1 MSETLKIPG
10 LTILKYKETK
20 NSVTILGDDKLIRQF
35 SKKGSYDDLDTAIEN
50 IAIAKNFLENKKGVM
65 MVDISGCLGTSLE
78 ARKYYSSSETGQH
91 FYACAIVVNSAVSRV
106 IGNFLIRINKVT
118 IPVEL
123 FTSQEDAIQ
132 WLKSNFIQYV

>member
-1 MSETLKIPG
+1 LSETLKIPG

-65 MVDISGCLGTSLE
+65 MVDISGCRGTSLE
-78 ARKYYSSSETGQH
+78 ARKYYSSSETCQH

-106 IGNFLIRINKVT
+106 IGNFMIEINKVT